1 LIEIFKNNPP
11 KNDYILMKRYQ
22 NVEFKKKYS
31 LKLLE
36 QFFKEFPEEKRGRK
50 RFKDKEIQNVI
61 HLIYD
66 EIFQKGIKI
75 KADCIGLIKEK
86 IDKELITITVSFYK
100 KNG

>member
-1 LIEIFKNNPP
+1 
-11 KNDYILMKRYQ
+11 MKRYQ

-31 LKLLE
+31 LKLLD

-50 RFKDKEIQNVI
+50 RFKDKEIRNVI

-86 IDKELITITVSFYK
+86 IDKELITVKVTFYK

>member
-1 LIEIFKNNPP
+1 
-11 KNDYILMKRYQ
+11 MKRYQ
-22 NVEFKKKYS
+22 NVEFRKKYS
-31 LKLLE
+31 LKLLD

-50 RFKDKEIQNVI
+50 RFKDKEIRNVI

>member
-22 NVEFKKKYS
+22 NVDFKKKYS

-50 RFKDKEIQNVI
+50 RFKDKEIRNVI

>member
-1 LIEIFKNNPP
+1 
-11 KNDYILMKRYQ
+11 MKRYQ
-22 NVEFKKKYS
+22 NVDFKKKYS

-50 RFKDKEIQNVI
+50 RFKDKEIRNVI

-86 IDKELITITVSFYK
+86 IDKELVTIKVSFYK

>member
-1 LIEIFKNNPP
+1 MIEIFKNNPP

-22 NVEFKKKYS
+22 NVDFKKKYS

-36 QFFKEFPEEKRGRK
+36 QFFKEFPGEKRGRK
-50 RFKDKEIQNVI
+50 RFKDKEIRNVI

>member
-31 LKLLE
+31 LKLLD

-50 RFKDKEIQNVI
+50 RFKDKEIRNVI

-86 IDKELITITVSFYK
+86 IDKELITVKVSFYK

>member
-1 LIEIFKNNPP
+1 
-11 KNDYILMKRYQ
+11 MKRYQ
-22 NVEFKKKYS
+22 NVDFKKKYS

-50 RFKDKEIQNVI
+50 RFKDKEIRNVI

-86 IDKELITITVSFYK
+86 IDKELITVKVTFYK

>member
-1 LIEIFKNNPP
+1 
-11 KNDYILMKRYQ
+11 MKRYQ
-22 NVEFKKKYS
+22 NVDFKKKYS

-50 RFKDKEIQNVI
+50 RFKDKEIRNVI

>member
-1 LIEIFKNNPP
+1 
-11 KNDYILMKRYQ
+11 MKRYQ
-22 NVEFKKKYS
+22 NVDFKKKYS

-50 RFKDKEIQNVI
+50 RFKDKEIRNVI

-86 IDKELITITVSFYK
+86 IDKELITVKVSFYK

>member
-1 LIEIFKNNPP
+1 
-11 KNDYILMKRYQ
+11 MKRYQ

-31 LKLLE
+31 LKLLD

-50 RFKDKEIQNVI
+50 RFKDKEIRNVI

>member
-1 LIEIFKNNPP
+1 
-11 KNDYILMKRYQ
+11 MKRYQ
-22 NVEFKKKYS
+22 NVDFKKKYS

>member
-1 LIEIFKNNPP
+1 MIEIFKNNPP

-22 NVEFKKKYS
+22 NVDFKKKYS

-50 RFKDKEIQNVI
+50 RFKDKEIRNVI

>member
-1 LIEIFKNNPP
+1 
-11 KNDYILMKRYQ
+11 MKRYQ

-31 LKLLE
+31 IKLLE

-50 RFKDKEIQNVI
+50 RFKDKEIRNVI

-75 KADCIGLIKEK
+75 KANCIGLIKEK
-86 IDKELITITVSFYK
+86 IDKELITIKVSFYK

>member
-1 LIEIFKNNPP
+1 MIEIFKNNPP

-31 LKLLE
+31 IKLLE

-86 IDKELITITVSFYK
+86 IDKELVTIKVSFYK

>member
-1 LIEIFKNNPP
+1 
-11 KNDYILMKRYQ
+11 MKRYQ

-31 LKLLE
+31 IKLLE

-50 RFKDKEIQNVI
+50 RFKDKEIRNVI